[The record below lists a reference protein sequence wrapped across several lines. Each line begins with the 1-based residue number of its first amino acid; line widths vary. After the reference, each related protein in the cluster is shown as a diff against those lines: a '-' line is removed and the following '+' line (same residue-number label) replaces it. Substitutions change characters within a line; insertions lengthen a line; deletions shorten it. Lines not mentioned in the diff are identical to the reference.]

1 MWLSLCVSFIGCGR
15 NTSFLR
21 TLTRISERIFFHQT
35 NCEPKPGSLERYLRC
50 LCENKSVEE
59 GVDVFSIL
67 TEIGYCPS
75 IETWNLALLACLK
88 VGRNDLMWKLYQ
100 DMVEPGVG
108 VDIDVGTVG
117 CLIQAF
123 CIDGKVSKGY
133 EHLLPIG

>member
-1 MWLSLCVSFIGCGR
+1 MWFSLCVSFIGCGR

-21 TLTRISERIFFHQT
+21 TLTRISERNFFHQT
-35 NCEPKPGSLERYLRC
+35 NFEPKPGSLERYLRC

-75 IETWNLALLACLK
+75 IET
-88 VGRNDLMWKLYQ
+88 NDLMWKLYQ

-108 VDIDVGTVG
+108 VDIDVGAVG

-123 CIDGKVSKGY
+123 CIYGKVSKG
-133 EHLLPIG
+133 